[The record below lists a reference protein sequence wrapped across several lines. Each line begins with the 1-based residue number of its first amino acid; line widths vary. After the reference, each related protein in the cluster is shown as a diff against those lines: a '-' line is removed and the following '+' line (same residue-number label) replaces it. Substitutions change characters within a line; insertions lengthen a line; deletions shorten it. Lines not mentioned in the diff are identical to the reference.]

1 VPEKA
6 SPSTLAKEIGRELT
20 FRFAGVF
27 SHRLV
32 TSVGHKLG
40 ANMHEWPAG
49 LKEVVLA
56 GLALLLVG
64 FGASPVAAQ
73 EQNSRPT
80 DAQIAQAIA
89 NLHPVPPDIR
99 NPTRGELGLIYSTS
113 RQAATPL
120 GSYLRLSAFERL
132 IAELEVSFGPEHPL
146 VGAVHLR
153 FADELANAQ
162 EVERAEAMLDRAQA
176 IIAKRMEADDLFHLL
191 VMDARQYLSYL
202 RGDHL
207 AQLAVAEAMQKRA
220 GNDFADHVDAQILSR
235 RALGWAHF
243 ELGNYAEAVRHG
255 EQQIALIESKAD
267 GPGAQLSSAIAA
279 QARRLVAAGRLID
292 AKALIEARGG
302 TEHLD
307 EMQQRYAIA
316 SLARARGAVFE
327 AELAFEDAKRE
338 YETAYRIYSAADFM
352 DATPIPSTIPAD
364 KGSHAAVRSAL
375 ELKRLEV
382 RKHNSA
388 GMLKGGWRQDDW
400 IELDLGKDE
409 IVGDGPLLSTNLLER
424 NNPFPVKGPL
434 QAMAARFN
442 GFSHALGLED
452 HELAARFWR
461 DLVAYRERS
470 TGKDSV
476 RVGEALVDLAGGMM
490 AATRPFAAREE
501 ALKAIAILKGH
512 LAEDHPSL
520 VRART
525 LAALGLSRQGRGKEA
540 VSEIEATLEVAWQ
553 NPQGTKRDIMRLAIE
568 RDLQF
573 QRERD
578 IAGRVTFW
586 EVWRDRV
593 FKNPPGT
600 GFVELERLAM
610 GFVAVSQALVDNGEC
625 PPGAIVDQ
633 LFDMRKTLK
642 EVDDLDTFR
651 LTSGPFTYALLLTD
665 QAIAEALTCSPQR
678 GFTLTPFLEEL
689 RENQR
694 YISVRKSSQALA
706 ARNERFAR
714 LLSQGESFGT
724 DQTTTELAIEFAA
737 DAAYTANFQITRA
750 RGLEEAAT
758 SDDRLARVFASEGA
772 GFDVRYGLETQLD
785 VLWRASRVD
794 FARGPVDENDFEENF
809 YRRQQFDD
817 AFKAAQLLRID
828 GNSQTLAL
836 ASARAAAPNLQ
847 LRETVARYQTL
858 SAELFRE
865 LSISTEPTERL
876 QDLQNRHEALDTTI
890 REQFPEYYDF
900 AAPRPLSIFDARNVL
915 GDNEGLLTII
925 TVGEDVYVFAVS
937 KTNGETWHKVT
948 GGAPR
953 VSDLVSTLRC
963 EVDPIECGS
972 EAVVQTRGGA
982 GSGGQARPEAQI
994 EGWEGFSFDR
1004 NAAYELYETL
1014 IAPVSHVFDDRFE
1027 MFRTDRL
1034 FVVTSGAISA
1044 LPLSL
1049 LLTEK
1054 PQDNGYDT
1062 MGRVFLDAPWLS
1074 NRFDINYLPAVSDLR
1089 GTQQVLGQT
1098 SGFIGYGDPVLGPP
1112 KENATKGSRGEELFG
1127 TVRGSNGQPLADPA
1141 ALLKLDSLL
1150 GAEQELAAVAGLFPE
1165 GSRLITKTAATEHAI
1180 KRDDAIAG
1188 AEVILFS
1195 THGVLADPSLG
1206 TAEPGLVMTPPD
1218 APSDLDDGLLSASE
1232 AAALDFTAEL
1242 LILSACNTATEG
1254 SFSGADSLSGL
1265 ARSFIFAGA
1274 RSVYASHW
1282 HVSDNIT
1289 KELIFI
1295 AVEIALREPEL
1306 TRSEALG
1313 KAMRAIRSGAYED
1326 GTLVKGW
1333 TPDWA
1338 HPSAWAPF
1346 VAIVTREQ
1354 QEEGEGK

>member
-1 VPEKA
+1 MHK
-6 SPSTLAKEIGRELT
+6 
-20 FRFAGVF
+20 
-27 SHRLV
+27 RL
-32 TSVGHKLG
+32 
-40 ANMHEWPAG
+40 AG
-49 LKEVVLA
+49 LKEVVLT
-56 GLALLLVG
+56 GLALLLAG
-64 FGASPVAAQ
+64 LGASPVAAQ
-73 EQNSRPT
+73 EQSGRPT

-99 NPTRGELGLIYSTS
+99 DPTRAELNLIYSTS

-120 GSYLRLSAFERL
+120 GSYLRLSGFERL
-132 IAELEVSFGPEHPL
+132 IAELEASFGPEHPL
-146 VGAVHLR
+146 VGAICLGFSR
-153 FADELANAQ
+153 ELAKAQ
-162 EVERAEAMLDRAQA
+162 KLERAEEMLDRAQA

-191 VMDARQYLSYL
+191 VMDARQYLYFL
-202 RGDHL
+202 QGDHL
-207 AQLAVAEAMQKRA
+207 GQLAGAQAIQERA
-220 GNDFADHVDAQILSR
+220 AKEFGGNDDAQMLSLQ
-235 RALGWAHF
+235 ALGWAHF
-243 ELGNYAEAVRHG
+243 ELGNYAEAVQMG
-255 EQQIALIESKAD
+255 EQQIALTKSKQE
-267 GPGAQLSSAIAA
+267 GPSVRLSSTIAS
-279 QARRLVAAGRLID
+279 QARSLVAAGRLVE
-292 AKALIEARGG
+292 AKTLLETSGG

-307 EMQQRYAIA
+307 EVEHRYVIA
-316 SLARARGAVFE
+316 SIARARGAVFE

-338 YETAYRIYSAADFM
+338 YETAYRIYSAADFR

-364 KGSHAAVRSAL
+364 SGTHPAVRSAL

-388 GMLKGGWRQDDW
+388 GMIKGGWRQDDW
-400 IELDLGKDE
+400 IELDLGKDKV
-409 IVGDGPLLSTNLLER
+409 VGEGPLLSTNLLER
-424 NNPFPVKGPL
+424 NNTFSIKGPL

-442 GFSHALGLED
+442 GFSHAVGLED
-452 HELAARFWR
+452 HVLAEKFWR

-470 TGKDSV
+470 TGTASV
-476 RVGEALVDLAGGMM
+476 KVGEALVDLAGGMM

-501 ALKAIAILKGH
+501 ALNAIAVLDGQ
-512 LAEDHPSL
+512 LAKDHPSL

-525 LAALGLSRQGRGKEA
+525 LAALGLSRQGRGQEA
-540 VSEIEATLEVAWQ
+540 VPEIEAALEVAWQ
-553 NPQGTKRDIMRLAIE
+553 NPQGTKRDIMRLVLE

-578 IAGRVTFW
+578 IAGRVAFW
-586 EVWRDRV
+586 ELWRDRV

-600 GFVELERLAM
+600 GFVELERLTM

-625 PPGAIVDQ
+625 PPGEIVDQ
-633 LFDMRKTLK
+633 LFDLRKTLQ
-642 EVDDLDTFR
+642 EVDALDTFR
-651 LTSGPFTYALLLTD
+651 FTAGPFTYALLLSD
-665 QAIAEALTCSPQR
+665 QAIAEALTCAPQR
-678 GFTLTPFLEEL
+678 GFTLTPFLKEL

-694 YISVRKSSQALA
+694 YTSVRKSSQAIA

-714 LLSQGESFGT
+714 LLSQSEDFGT
-724 DQTTTELAIEFAA
+724 DQTTTALAIEFAA
-737 DAAYTANFQITRA
+737 DAAYTANFQITQA
-750 RGLEEAAT
+750 RGLGETAT
-758 SDDRLARVFASEGA
+758 SDDRLARVLASEGA
-772 GFDVRYGLETQLD
+772 GFDVSYGLETQLD
-785 VLWRASRVD
+785 VLWRASQND
-794 FARGPVDENDFEENF
+794 FARGPLKKNDFEENF
-809 YRRQQFDD
+809 YRKQQFDS
-817 AFKAAQLLRID
+817 AFTAAQLLRID

-836 ASARAAAPNLQ
+836 ASARAAAPNPE
-847 LRETVARYQTL
+847 LRKTVSRYQTL

-876 QDLQNRHEALDTTI
+876 KNLQKRHEELDNTI

-925 TVGEDVYVFAVS
+925 TVGKDIYVFAVS

-948 GGAPR
+948 GAAPR
-953 VSDLVSTLRC
+953 VSDLVSILRC
-963 EVDPIECGS
+963 EVDPIECGAD
-972 EAVVQTRGGA
+972 AVVQTRGGT
-982 GSGGQARPEAQI
+982 GSNGQARPEAQI
-994 EGWEGFSFDR
+994 ESWEGFSFDR
-1004 NAAYELYETL
+1004 NAAFELYEML
-1014 IAPVSHVFDDRFE
+1014 IVPVAHVFEDRFE

-1054 PQDNGYDT
+1054 PQDDGYDT
-1062 MGRVFLDAPWLS
+1062 MGRVFLEAPWLS

-1089 GTQQVLGQT
+1089 GTHQVLGQT

-1127 TVRGSNGQPLADPA
+1127 TVRGSNGQPLANPK
-1141 ALLKLDSLL
+1141 ALLELDSLL

-1165 GSRLITKTAATEHAI
+1165 GRRLITKASATEPAI

-1206 TAEPGLVMTPPD
+1206 TVEPGLVMTPPD

-1282 HVSDNIT
+1282 HVSDNST

-1313 KAMRAIRSGAYED
+1313 KAMRAIRTGAYED
-1326 GTLVKGW
+1326 GALVKGW
-1333 TPDWA
+1333 NPDWA

-1346 VAIVTREQ
+1346 VAIVTRERQ
-1354 QEEGEGK
+1354 DSDGGQ